1 MLELTTCGAI
11 TPYNRILAGKL
22 TALLMLSPQVAA
34 DYRRRY
40 GNEPSIISSQLKNAP
55 VCRDSFWHQV

>member
-11 TPYNRILAGKL
+11 APYNALLGGKL
-22 TALLMLSPQVAA
+22 TALLMLSPEVSD

-40 GNEPSIISSQLKNAP
+40 GVIFLRKRGEGFEL
-55 VCRDSFWHQV
+55 VC